1 MLAIANFQ
9 LDGGSIIHRAS
20 LLYLSTL
27 TRAGGHAIVFTP
39 LPLHTTRVMARVP
52 LTLQRCSFYP
62 SSSSA
67 LFASLRAAAI
77 ERAYACSAARVV
89 PARVGAAAVA
99 EATRGAERPPRVSEG
114 GGR

>member
-1 MLAIANFQ
+1 M
-9 LDGGSIIHRAS
+9 DTR
-20 LLYLSTL
+20 LSC
-27 TRAGGHAIVFTP
+27 AP
-39 LPLHTTRVMARVP
+39 PPLHTTAEF
-52 LTLQRCSFYP
+52 SH
-62 SSSSA
+62 SSA
-67 LFASLRAAAI
+67 LLLRSELVECPVRASLRAAAI